1 MPTHDIID
9 TQKKKALTAVK
20 NLLNLVPAKGY
31 RVRTS
36 LTTQTK
42 EKAILILVV
51 ERTPPPVQRRDINV
65 WAAPVVMK
73 PVREPE
79 LMSDEA
85 LAKKLIKPIKKRK
98 NLLPKPP
105 KER

>member
-9 TQKKKALTAVK
+9 TQKKKAHSAVRS
-20 NLLNLVPAKGY
+20 LLNLVPAKGY
-31 RVRTS
+31 QVRTS

-42 EKAILILVV
+42 EKAVLVLVV
-51 ERTPPPVQRRDINV
+51 ERIPPPVQRRDINV
-65 WAAPVVMK
+65 WAAPVQLKVVK
-73 PVREPE
+73 EPE

-85 LAKKLIKPIKKRK
+85 LAKKLIKPVKKRK

-105 KER
+105 RSK